1 MQLTISQHKHFLV
14 CFCGISVHYES
25 IYWLN
30 ITKANG
36 YLCEIITHKSR
47 ITRQVVVRMSCILE
61 YSIIS
66 KEKSADSFCVTKKV
80 SCYTISN
87 KKIIVLHILF
97 VPLSDNSNVFK
108 LISCFLWRQYLFIDF
123 SMQKKYHYKVKL
135 WRVFLNR
142 FCMIVKRRSL
152 PSLIRRI
159 PRMKSCNRN
168 QLFLSK
174 P

>member
-1 MQLTISQHKHFLV
+1 MKLSH
-14 CFCGISVHYES
+14 
-25 IYWLN
+25 
-30 ITKANG
+30 TKAG
-36 YLCEIITHKSR
+36 LQGKLSWEW
-47 ITRQVVVRMSCILE
+47 VGILE

-66 KEKSADSFCVTKKV
+66 KEKSAHSFCVTKKV

-87 KKIIVLHILF
+87 KKIIVLHIVF
-97 VPLSDNSNVFK
+97 VPFSDNSNVFK

-152 PSLIRRI
+152 PFLIRRI

-174 P
+174 PWYNKGFWS